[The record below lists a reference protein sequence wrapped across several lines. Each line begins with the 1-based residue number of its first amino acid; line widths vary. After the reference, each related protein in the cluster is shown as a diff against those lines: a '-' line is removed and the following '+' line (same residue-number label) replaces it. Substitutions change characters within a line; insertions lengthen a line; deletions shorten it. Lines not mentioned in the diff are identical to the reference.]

1 MTAGKAFSLC
11 TFFLSALCCSPGFAE
26 EEATAKAVSY
36 YSAVRP
42 ILVKSCQGCHQPAK
56 ASGKI
61 VLADYGQLI
70 KAVHDDEK
78 VVIAGKPEESLLYK
92 EIIPHG

>member
-11 TFFLSALCCSPGFAE
+11 TFFLSALCCSPGFAG
-26 EEATAKAVSY
+26 EEAAGKPVSY

-61 VLADYGQLI
+61 VLIDYGQLI